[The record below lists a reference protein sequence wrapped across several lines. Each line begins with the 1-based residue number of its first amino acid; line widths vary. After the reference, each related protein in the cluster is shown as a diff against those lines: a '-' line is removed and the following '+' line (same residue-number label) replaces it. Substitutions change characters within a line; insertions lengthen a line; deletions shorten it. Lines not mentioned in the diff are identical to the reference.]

1 VDDVLGIILIA
12 AGVFLIVRRQSQA
25 ESWVRQ
31 RNQGLAFFRMKR
43 RYGERELGH
52 NVRTAVIVGAF
63 AIVLGV
69 LMIADVNM

>member
-1 VDDVLGIILIA
+1 VDVVLGIILIA

-31 RNQGLAFFRMKR
+31 RNQGLALFRMKR
-43 RYGERELGH
+43 RYGEPELRH

-69 LMIADVNM
+69 LMITDVNM

>member
-1 VDDVLGIILIA
+1 VDVVLGIILVA

-43 RYGERELGH
+43 RYGERELRH
-52 NVRTAVIVGAF
+52 NVRAAAIVGAF
-63 AIVLGV
+63 AIAIGV
-69 LMIADVNM
+69 LMIADINM